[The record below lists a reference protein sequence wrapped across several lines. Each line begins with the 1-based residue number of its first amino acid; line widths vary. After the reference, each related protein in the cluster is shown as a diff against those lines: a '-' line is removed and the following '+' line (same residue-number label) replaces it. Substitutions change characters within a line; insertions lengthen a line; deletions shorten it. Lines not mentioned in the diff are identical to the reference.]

1 MGLTRRSIGEQRTF
15 TETELPEHLL
25 QHELIDVLQMGFQAK
40 QAQWSLWNQDS
51 SLSRTLSDL
60 SHSCLSWADD
70 IVRAMARL
78 GTAPDGRATT
88 VSSSSNMINLE
99 PAWRKEPEV
108 SALAA
113 CGCRTF
119 ATWAG
124 ERADDPALGD
134 EAIKTVFELIAV
146 GFGDYSSRI
155 KECAQP

>member
-1 MGLTRRSIGEQRTF
+1 MGLTRRCIGEQRTF

-70 IVRAMARL
+70 IVRAIARL

-99 PAWRKEPEV
+99 PAWRKTQRCQRWRRVGVGHLPPGPGSE
-108 SALAA
+108 L
-113 CGCRTF
+113 TILH
-119 ATWAG
+119 WAM
-124 ERADDPALGD
+124 RR
-134 EAIKTVFELIAV
+134 
-146 GFGDYSSRI
+146 SR
-155 KECAQP
+155 QSLS